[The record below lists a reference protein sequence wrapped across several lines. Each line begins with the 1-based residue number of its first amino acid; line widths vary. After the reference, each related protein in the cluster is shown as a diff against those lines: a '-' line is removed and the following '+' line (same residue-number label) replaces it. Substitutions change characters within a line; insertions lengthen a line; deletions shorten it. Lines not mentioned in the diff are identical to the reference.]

1 MGEDSTE
8 PLDDSVLN
16 KLNQIITIVQSLDSR
31 GQQMEA
37 RISALETKVDER
49 LYDTRPIWE
58 RVLVE
63 LVELRTRQEQLH
75 AGQEQLQAA
84 QEEMRVE
91 IAELRAGQEQLKAG
105 QEEMRA
111 EIAELHVGQ
120 KELRTTM
127 WEGFHKVERQL
138 MVLSK
143 DFLERRA
150 EVEYLERRIDKLES
164 ERA

>member
-1 MGEDSTE
+1 MSEDSTE
-8 PLDDSVLN
+8 PLNDSVKQL
-16 KLNQIITIVQSLDSR
+16 ISIVQSMDARVQSMDARMTSL
-31 GQQMEA
+31 EA
-37 RISALETKVDER
+37 KVDER

-58 RVLVE
+58 RVLAE
-63 LVELRTRQEQLH
+63 ITELR

-84 QEEMRVE
+84 QEEMRAE
-91 IAELRAGQEQLKAG
+91 IAELRAGHEK
-105 QEEMRA
+105 MRA
-111 EIAELHVGQ
+111 EMERMNGEIAELHVGLEQ
-120 KELRTTM
+120 LRTTT
-127 WEGFHKVERQL
+127 WEGFHKLERQL

>member
-16 KLNQIITIVQSLDSR
+16 KLNQIITLVQSMDSR
-31 GQQMEA
+31 GQEMEA
-37 RISALETKVDER
+37 RISALEAKVDER
-49 LYDTRPIWE
+49 LHDTRPIWE
-58 RVLVE
+58 RVLAE
-63 LVELRTRQEQLH
+63 IVELRT
-75 AGQEQLQAA
+75 GQEQLS
-84 QEEMRVE
+84 
-91 IAELRAGQEQLKAG
+91 AGQEQLKAAQEQLQAG
-105 QEEMRA
+105 QEKMRA
-111 EIAELHVGQ
+111 EMERMNGEIAELHVGLEQ
-120 KELRTTM
+120 LRTTT
-127 WEGFHKVERQL
+127 WEGFHKIERQL